1 MRICLYTETALPTIG
16 GQELVVD
23 ALAREYTNQGHDVVV
38 LAPTPRRGSVAND
51 RRLPYRVIRHRRFLS
66 TRRLIEWYQYS
77 LLKLHRKF
85 PFEVLHCHSVH
96 PCGYL
101 GALCKDRLQAA
112 LVLTSHGGDIREGGA
127 RILKPGARSRAIT
140 ALRRA
145 DAVVSIGPFTTQAL
159 RRLEPSTRMIVEIP
173 NGVDLTPFDNPPFRP
188 HSARPP
194 ELDPRIR
201 TGRYVL
207 FLGRLHRR
215 KGVDVLLEAWAASLA
230 KTDSGMM
237 LAIAGDGADR
247 DALANQAERLGIL
260 PSVCFLG
267 RVAGPNKT
275 WLLQNARC
283 VCMPSREWEAFPLV
297 ILEAFAAGRPM
308 IGTRIRGLEDLI
320 THGRTGWLVAPE
332 SPVELAA
339 ALHEMSVDDRSLQN
353 YGANARRLA
362 LDHGWPSIAARHVAL
377 YQSIRKPTEARLA
390 ELEVVGWAANAAAEP
405 PLATQT
411 AEVSRARHA
420 APPDGALAAIPPTR
434 ARVALREPD
443 R

>member
-23 ALAREYTNQGHDVVV
+23 ALAREYANQGHDVVV
-38 LAPTPRRGSVAND
+38 LAPTPRRRLVAND
-51 RRLPYRVIRHRRFLS
+51 RRLPYRVIRHQRFLS
-66 TRRLIEWYQYS
+66 TRRLIEWYQYP
-77 LLKLHRKF
+77 LLKLHQKF

-101 GALCKDRLQAA
+101 GALCQDRLQAA

-145 DAVVSIGPFTTQAL
+145 DAVVSISGFTTQAL
-159 RRLEPSTRMIVEIP
+159 RRLEPSTRIVEIP
-173 NGVDLTPFDNPPFRP
+173 NGVDLSPFDSPV
-188 HSARPP
+188 ARPP
-194 ELDPRIR
+194 ELNPRIR
-201 TGRYVL
+201 AGQYVL
-207 FLGRLHRR
+207 FLGRLHPR
-215 KGVDVLLEAWAASLA
+215 KGVDILLEAWAASLA

-237 LAIAGDGADR
+237 LAIAGDGGER
-247 DALANQAERLGIL
+247 DALASQARRLRIL

-283 VCMPSREWEAFPLV
+283 VCMPSRDWEAFPLV
-297 ILEAFAAGRPM
+297 VMEAFAAGKPM

-339 ALHEMSVDDRSLQN
+339 ALHEMSVDHRSLQN
-353 YGANARRLA
+353 YGANARRAA
-362 LDHGWPSIAARHVAL
+362 LDHGWPSIAARHLAL
-377 YQSIRKPTEARLA
+377 YQSIRRPPEAK
-390 ELEVVGWAANAAAEP
+390 AA
-405 PLATQT
+405 
-411 AEVSRARHA
+411 
-420 APPDGALAAIPPTR
+420 
-434 ARVALREPD
+434 
-443 R
+443 

>member
-1 MRICLYTETALPTIG
+1 MPLDRRPSADGFAMRICLYTETALPAIG

-38 LAPTPRRGSVAND
+38 LAPTPRRGFAAND
-51 RRLPYRVIRHRRFLS
+51 RRLPYRVIRHPRFLS
-66 TRRLIEWYQYS
+66 TRRLIEWYQS
-77 LLKLHRKF
+77 PLLKLHQKF

-101 GALCKDRLQAA
+101 GALCQDRLQAA

-127 RILKPGARSRAIT
+127 RILKPGARFRAIT

-145 DAVVSIGPFTTQAL
+145 DAVVSISRFTTQAL
-159 RRLEPSTRMIVEIP
+159 RRLEPTTRIVEIP
-173 NGVDLTPFDNPPFRP
+173 NGVDLSPFDNPPFDNP
-188 HSARPP
+188 SARPP

-201 TGRYVL
+201 AGQYVL
-207 FLGRLHRR
+207 FLGRLHPR
-215 KGVDVLLEAWAASLA
+215 KGVDILLEAWAASLA

-237 LAIAGDGADR
+237 LAIAGDGGER
-247 DALANQAERLGIL
+247 DALANQAGRLRIL

-267 RVAGPNKT
+267 RVAGPHKT

-283 VCMPSREWEAFPLV
+283 GCMPSRDWEAFPLV
-297 ILEAFAAGRPM
+297 VMEAFAAGKPM

-339 ALHEMSVDDRSLQN
+339 ALHEMSVDHRSLQN
-353 YGANARRLA
+353 YGANARRTA
-362 LDHGWPSIAARHVAL
+362 LDHGWPSIAARHLALYETTL
-377 YQSIRKPTEARLA
+377 YQSIRRPPEAK
-390 ELEVVGWAANAAAEP
+390 AA
-405 PLATQT
+405 
-411 AEVSRARHA
+411 
-420 APPDGALAAIPPTR
+420 
-434 ARVALREPD
+434 
-443 R
+443 

>member
-1 MRICLYTETALPTIG
+1 MRICLYTETALPMIG

-23 ALAREYTNQGHDVVV
+23 ALAREYTNHGHDVVV
-38 LAPTPRRGSVAND
+38 LAPTPRGGLVAND
-51 RRLPYRVIRHRRFLS
+51 RRLPYRMIRHPRFLS
-66 TRRLIEWYQYS
+66 TRRLIEWYQYP

-101 GALCKDRLQAA
+101 GALCQDRLRAA

-127 RILKPGARSRAIT
+127 RILKPGARTRAIT

-145 DAVVSIGPFTTQAL
+145 DAVVSISGFTTQAL
-159 RRLEPSTRMIVEIP
+159 RRLEPSTRMVVEIP
-173 NGVDLTPFDNPPFRP
+173 NGVDLTPFDNPPLRS

-201 TGRYVL
+201 GGRYVL

-215 KGVDVLLEAWAASLA
+215 KGVDILLEAWATSLA
-230 KTDSGMM
+230 KTDSSLM
-237 LAIAGDGADR
+237 LAIAGEGGER
-247 DALANQAERLGIL
+247 DALANQAGRLGIL
-260 PSVCFLG
+260 PSICFLG

-283 VCMPSREWEAFPLV
+283 VCMPSRDWEAFPLV
-297 ILEAFAAGRPM
+297 IMEAFAAGKPM

-320 THGRTGWLVAPE
+320 THGQTGWLVAPE

-339 ALHEMSVDDRSLQN
+339 ALHEMSVDHQSLQN
-353 YGANARRLA
+353 YGANARRSA
-362 LDHGWPSIAARHVAL
+362 LEHGWPSIAARHLAL
-377 YQSIRKPTEARLA
+377 YQSLRR
-390 ELEVVGWAANAAAEP
+390 P
-405 PLATQT
+405 PERVWLS
-411 AEVSRARHA
+411 ERSS
-420 APPDGALAAIPPTR
+420 DGAPLRSRPSELIPASCPAITGCESGSSG
-434 ARVALREPD
+434 AGQ
-443 R
+443 

>member
-38 LAPTPRRGSVAND
+38 LAPTPRGRLVAND
-51 RRLPYRVIRHRRFLS
+51 CRLPYRVIRHRRFLS
-66 TRRLIEWYQYS
+66 TRRLIEWYQYP
-77 LLKLHRKF
+77 LLNLYQRF
-85 PFEVLHCHSVH
+85 PFDVLHCHSVH

-101 GALCKDRLQAA
+101 GALCQDRLQAA

-145 DAVVSIGPFTTQAL
+145 DAVVSISGFTTQAL
-159 RRLEPSTRMIVEIP
+159 RRLEPSTRMIVEIQ
-173 NGVDLTPFDNPPFRP
+173 NGVDLSPFDCLV
-188 HSARPP
+188 ARPP

-201 TGRYVL
+201 AGRYVL

-237 LAIAGDGADR
+237 LAIAGDGGER
-247 DALANQAERLGIL
+247 DALANQAGRLGIL

-283 VCMPSREWEAFPLV
+283 VCMPSRDWEAFPLV
-297 ILEAFAAGRPM
+297 IMEAFAAGKPM

-339 ALHEMSVDDRSLQN
+339 ALHEMSVDNRSLQN
-353 YGANARRLA
+353 YGANARRSA
-362 LDHGWPSIAARHVAL
+362 LDHGWPSIATRHLAL
-377 YQSIRKPTEARLA
+377 YESIRKLPEARLA
-390 ELEVVGWAANAAAEP
+390 ERESAGRAAPATAEQ
-405 PLATQT
+405 PLAAQT
-411 AEVSRARHA
+411 A
-420 APPDGALAAIPPTR
+420 
-434 ARVALREPD
+434 
-443 R
+443 